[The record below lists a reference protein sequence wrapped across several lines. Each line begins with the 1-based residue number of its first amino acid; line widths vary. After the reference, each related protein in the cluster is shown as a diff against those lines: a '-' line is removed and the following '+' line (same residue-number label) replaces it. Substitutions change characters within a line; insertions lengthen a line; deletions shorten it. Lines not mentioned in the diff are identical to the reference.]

1 MEVELP
7 CAVRCTRRRIQSIRQ
22 IGSAERMMSRF
33 PGRCW
38 PIEKTRPFF
47 ICFCF
52 FYRWLPLPLEGAD
65 DDVPPSS
72 GGGNRPEPFPPF
84 LLVRSHWEQLNV
96 FLFSPRRL
104 STELNLNEMDLLW
117 RRLRSGGLRGGVP
130 LLADIRDGNEASNWS
145 GQFSLLRP
153 QCETMGT
160 GSPNCSRPP
169 HFPQQMK
176 TCDRLFFFWRQLVQ
190 CLNVRYRTLSG
201 FDFVLFVSS
210 RNALWTRVCHD
221 VNYSKYF

>member
-52 FYRWLPLPLEGAD
+52 FYRWLLLPLEGAD

-117 RRLRSGGLRGGVP
+117 GAADYEAECLCWRTFETATKPATGAANSLFCDRSAKRWAPGHPTAAG
-130 LLADIRDGNEASNWS
+130 
-145 GQFSLLRP
+145 
-153 QCETMGT
+153 
-160 GSPNCSRPP
+160 PP
-169 HFPQQMK
+169 HLPQQMK
-176 TCDRLFFFWRQLVQ
+176 TCDRLFFLAAT
-190 CLNVRYRTLSG
+190 CSM
-201 FDFVLFVSS
+201 S
-210 RNALWTRVCHD
+210 
-221 VNYSKYF
+221 